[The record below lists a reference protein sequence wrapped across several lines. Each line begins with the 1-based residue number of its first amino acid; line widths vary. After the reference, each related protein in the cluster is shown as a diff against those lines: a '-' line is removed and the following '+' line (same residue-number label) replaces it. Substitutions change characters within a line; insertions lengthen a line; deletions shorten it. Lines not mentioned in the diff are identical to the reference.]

1 MNSDLLL
8 IGFVILLC
16 ILLRRYVEKLP
27 VPSLLIFILIG
38 MLFGENGIFKIPF
51 DNYAAADTVCSTS
64 PIFIMFYGGFGVN
77 FKAARPAAVKA
88 VLLSSVGVVL
98 TAGFTGLFV
107 HFVLGLDILES
118 VLIGAVI
125 SSTDAA
131 SVFNILKSKKLDLKY
146 NTASLLELES
156 GSNDP
161 VSYMITAVV
170 ITLIS
175 GQKVSVPWLLFKQ
188 LIFGIGL
195 GLIIGWLAVVI
206 LKKWMFDA
214 EYGRTIFVFAVAL
227 IAYTLPAEIGGNGYL
242 SVYLCGILMG
252 NSRYP
257 SKRYLIHFFDVV
269 TDVVQVLIFFLLGLL
284 VTPVDLLA
292 VFIPALLIMAF
303 LTIVARPFSIFLLL
317 APFKSKL
324 RQIGLVSWAGLRGVA
339 SIVFAIMAVL
349 SDIPLKY
356 NLFNLVFC
364 IVLLSISIQGTL
376 LPWISKKLK
385 MLDQSSSIRKTFS
398 DYQDE
403 SDIGFVQMHVGVKHP
418 WANKQI
424 RNIIFGSEML
434 IAVVIR
440 NNTWIV
446 PKGDTFILPDDTIV
460 LAAKAFDDTEKII
473 LREIMIDSSHK
484 WCGRYIKDINMPEN
498 ALAVMVLREGSTL
511 IPKGNL
517 RIQNKDMLVIAI
529 PA

>member
-1 MNSDLLL
+1 MNSYLLL

-64 PIFIMFYGGFGVN
+64 LIFIMFYGGFGVN

-284 VTPVDLLA
+284 VTPVDLPA

-303 LTIVARPFSIFLLL
+303 LTIVARPF
-317 APFKSKL
+317 
-324 RQIGLVSWAGLRGVA
+324 
-339 SIVFAIMAVL
+339 
-349 SDIPLKY
+349 
-356 NLFNLVFC
+356 
-364 IVLLSISIQGTL
+364 
-376 LPWISKKLK
+376 
-385 MLDQSSSIRKTFS
+385 
-398 DYQDE
+398 
-403 SDIGFVQMHVGVKHP
+403 
-418 WANKQI
+418 
-424 RNIIFGSEML
+424 
-434 IAVVIR
+434 
-440 NNTWIV
+440 
-446 PKGDTFILPDDTIV
+446 
-460 LAAKAFDDTEKII
+460 
-473 LREIMIDSSHK
+473 
-484 WCGRYIKDINMPEN
+484 
-498 ALAVMVLREGSTL
+498 
-511 IPKGNL
+511 
-517 RIQNKDMLVIAI
+517 
-529 PA
+529 

>member
-1 MNSDLLL
+1 M
-8 IGFVILLC
+8 
-16 ILLRRYVEKLP
+16 
-27 VPSLLIFILIG
+27 
-38 MLFGENGIFKIPF
+38 
-51 DNYAAADTVCSTS
+51 
-64 PIFIMFYGGFGVN
+64 N

-88 VLLSSVGVVL
+88 VLLSSAGVVL

-284 VTPVDLLA
+284 ITPWTYRR
-292 VFIPALLIMAF
+292 FHTCLINYGFSDHCCPSAF
-303 LTIVARPFSIFLLL
+303 
-317 APFKSKL
+317 
-324 RQIGLVSWAGLRGVA
+324 
-339 SIVFAIMAVL
+339 
-349 SDIPLKY
+349 
-356 NLFNLVFC
+356 NLF
-364 IVLLSISIQGTL
+364 
-376 LPWISKKLK
+376 
-385 MLDQSSSIRKTFS
+385 
-398 DYQDE
+398 
-403 SDIGFVQMHVGVKHP
+403 
-418 WANKQI
+418 A
-424 RNIIFGSEML
+424 FG
-434 IAVVIR
+434 
-440 NNTWIV
+440 
-446 PKGDTFILPDDTIV
+446 
-460 LAAKAFDDTEKII
+460 
-473 LREIMIDSSHK
+473 
-484 WCGRYIKDINMPEN
+484 
-498 ALAVMVLREGSTL
+498 AL
-511 IPKGNL
+511 
-517 RIQNKDMLVIAI
+517 
-529 PA
+529 